1 MWLNDLLAI
10 FLDVGHIFG
19 WGAYSCIRPTILNS
33 MRIYL
38 SLPEAYGEEIES
50 HSEDTRAGGLRRR
63 DLHSHKTW
71 LICTK
76 HRDGQTKYIS
86 VAFVADKAIQS
97 VSKPFQNTCHM
108 PNMCQILGYEE
119 SRTRSQPPSGNSP
132 GGNGGQHLD
141 TEMML
146 WESCKRGT
154 GKQRGKAH
162 GPVLRW
168 PGNALCYGGQEML
181 IWKRNIRTNS

>member
-50 HSEDTRAGGLRRR
+50 HSENTRAGGLRKR
-63 DLHSHKTW
+63 DLYSHETW

-108 PNMCQILGYEE
+108 PNMCRIVGVGGEE
-119 SRTRSQPPSGNSP
+119 NTIPASKRQQPRRKWGSAP
-132 GGNGGQHLD
+132 GHWNDAVRIMQTGHR
-141 TEMML
+141 EA
-146 WESCKRGT
+146 ERKGT
-154 GKQRGKAH
+154 WPCVTVARKC
-162 GPVLRW
+162 PVLRW
-168 PGNALCYGGQEML
+168 PGNAYLKEEHQ
-181 IWKRNIRTNS
+181 N